1 MSKKMA
7 KQNSQTSTT
16 NKEPDF
22 QKPLTAIQNNFSIT
36 TNIDINSLTKLA
48 GVNPSLAE
56 RAMSIYET

>member
-22 QKPLTAIQNNFSIT
+22 QKPLTAIQNNFNIT
-36 TNIDINSLTKLA
+36 TNIDINYTPVSESPFLSVKTTK
-48 GVNPSLAE
+48 
-56 RAMSIYET
+56 I

>member
-16 NKEPDF
+16 KKEPDF